1 MVELVDLS
9 GVVEEGQPV
18 YPGNT
23 RTQFFVT
30 NTHEESGHAWAQE
43 LDDDT
48 GAVERK
54 LRAKRAGD
62 DEEHALVRTLV
73 VSEHGPTHVDAFSHL
88 DPTDDASIDEIPLD
102 RFYTPAV
109 ALDLTH
115 VADEE
120 FIGVGDLEAALDEA
134 GLELREGDAVL
145 LDTGHY
151 AETYDA
157 DDHELRYA
165 YLHSYTGLTAD
176 AAEWLAEAGV
186 SNIGIDAPSI
196 DHASAMR
203 TKEYPAHDVCA
214 DHRML
219 NMENMANI
227 DRVAGERFTLC
238 AFPLKLKGGT
248 GSPIRPVAILE

>member
-30 NTHEESGHAWAQE
+30 NTHEESAYAWQRE
-43 LDDDT
+43 LDGET
-48 GAVERK
+48 GALRRK
-54 LRAKRAGD
+54 LAAKRAGD
-62 DEEHALVRTLV
+62 DEEHPLVRTLV

-88 DPTDDASIDEIPLD
+88 DPTSDESIEEIPLE

-109 ALDLTH
+109 ALDLSH
-115 VADEE
+115 VDDEAFIEVADIERE
-120 FIGVGDLEAALDEA
+120 LDDA

-145 LDTGHY
+145 LHTGHY

-165 YLHSYTGLTAD
+165 YLHSYTGLTAE
-176 AAEWLAEAGV
+176 AAEWLADAGV
-186 SNIGIDAPSI
+186 STIGIDAPSI
-196 DHASAMR
+196 DHASAR
-203 TKEYPAHDVCA
+203 ETTEYPAHDGCA
-214 DHRML
+214 ERRML
-219 NMENMANI
+219 NRENMANI

-238 AFPLKLKGGT
+238 AFPLKLKDGT
-248 GSPIRPVAILE
+248 GSPVRPVAILE

>member
-30 NTHEESGHAWAQE
+30 NTHEESGHAWARE
-43 LDDDT
+43 LDDET
-48 GAVERK
+48 GALERK
-54 LRAKRAGD
+54 LGAKRAGD
-62 DEEHALVRTLV
+62 DTEHPLVRTLV

-88 DPTDDASIDEIPLD
+88 DPTDDTSIDEIPLE
-102 RFYTPAV
+102 RFYTPAI
-109 ALDLTH
+109 ALDLSH
-115 VADEE
+115 VPADAFIEVAD
-120 FIGVGDLEAALDEA
+120 LETALDAA
-134 GLELREGDAVL
+134 GLDLREGDAVL
-145 LDTGHY
+145 LHTGHY
-151 AETYDA
+151 AAKYDA

-165 YLHSYTGLTAD
+165 YLHSYTGLTAE
-176 AAEWLAEAGV
+176 AAEWLADSGV
-186 SNIGIDAPSI
+186 SNVGIDAPSI

-214 DHRML
+214 EHQIL

-238 AFPLKLKGGT
+238 AFPLKLKDGT
-248 GSPIRPVAILE
+248 GSPIRPVAVLE